1 MTHPSA
7 NITEV
12 TLDNAQAILIDES
25 MSRPVLVD
33 FWADWCAPCK
43 QLMPVLEKLAGEYG
57 GAFLLAK
64 VNADEMQGLS
74 QQFGVRSLPTVML
87 MQNGQP
93 VDGFTGAQTESFI
106 RDMLDKY
113 VSKPEDELLAKAQQQ
128 MAEGLF
134 AEALDLL
141 RDAMTAAPQRCDIQT
156 HTAHCLA
163 ELNRVDD
170 AEGIINSISMADQDA
185 HFQQVKSLI
194 ELKRESA
201 DTPEVKALEAQLAEQ
216 PDNMHTQYQL
226 ALQYSQVGREGDALA
241 LLYDIL
247 RIDREFADNAAR
259 RSYLD
264 ILKALGNKDPIAI
277 EFQRK
282 LYSLLY

>member
-74 QQFGVRSLPTVML
+74 QQFGVRSLPTVMVI
-87 MQNGQP
+87 QNGQP
-93 VDGFTGAQTESFI
+93 VDGFAGAQTESFI
-106 RDMLDKY
+106 REMLDKY
-113 VSKPEDELLAKAQQQ
+113 VSKPEDELLAKAQQD
-128 MAEGLF
+128 MADGRF
-134 AEALDLL
+134 PEALDQL
-141 RDAMTAAPQRCDIQT
+141 RDATAAAPKRSDIQI

-163 ELNRVDD
+163 ELNRVED
-170 AEGIINSISMADQDA
+170 AESIINIVPMADQDA
-185 HFQQVKSLI
+185 HYQQVKALI
-194 ELKRESA
+194 ELKREAA
-201 DTPEVKALEAQLAEQ
+201 DTPEIKALEALLAEK
-216 PDNMHTQYQL
+216 PDDLHTQHQL

-241 LLYDIL
+241 LLYNIL
-247 RIDREFADNAAR
+247 KIDREYADNAAR

-277 EFQRK
+277 DFQRK

>member
-1 MTHPSA
+1 MSPPSA
-7 NITEV
+7 YIVEV
-12 TLDNAQAILIDES
+12 SLENAQATLIDES
-25 MSRPVLVD
+25 MGRPVLVD

-43 QLMPVLEKLAGEYG
+43 QLMPILEKLASEYR

-64 VNADEMQGLS
+64 VNADEMQGIS

-113 VSKPEDELLAKAQQQ
+113 ASKPEDELLAKAQQH

-141 RDAMTAAPQRCDIQT
+141 RDAMTAAPQRSDIQT
-156 HTAHCLA
+156 HAAHCLA

-170 AEGIINSISMADQDA
+170 AEGIINSVSMADQDA

-194 ELKRESA
+194 ELKREAA

-226 ALQYSQVGREGDALA
+226 ALQYSQVGREGDALT

-247 RIDREFADNAAR
+247 KIDREFADNAAR